1 MSVALKEVNIFSND
15 KKDFPLRGQTGLT
28 NIFKARIM
36 VPILE
41 TIEYSNFKPNENNFD
56 TELEY

>member
-15 KKDFPLRGQTGLT
+15 KKDFPLHGQTGLT